1 MTVATPPKTTWE
13 SLQEVFEIVSLR
25 GPDPIILSSIPYLP
39 SDGHRHT
46 KFPVVLGPP
55 GRVISVAVGLR
66 AALPDTPLLLV
77 TAADSATLGTNHL
90 IHTARR
96 NIGMTLLVLR
106 SDLLEAG
113 DIPVDR
119 TGWAS
124 TGYQVTMEQAGTP
137 LEWAIALQA
146 SLVGRGSLLNPSE
159 LANLIVEAVETPGF
173 SVIGVTGDPT
183 LRTGVMSRRSDWPE
197 YFTTYRAW
205 SEGMVELPT
214 SSIWPVTPAQP
225 RSSAPTRLE
234 VRIAGIGGQGVKLA
248 GTVLS
253 EAAGLGEGLWATQFG
268 DYGSATRGGPSRV
281 DVVMG
286 SKRIS
291 YPAADDADIL
301 IVLSRD
307 AAAAQLPRAR
317 PAAACVA
324 DEGTVDPGPGGP
336 LVVPIAQLAREHTGT
351 TIAAGVTSL
360 GCVAALSDAVSL
372 DSLRIALRAR
382 LPERKVETNLR
393 AMEAA
398 YELTTVLT
406 GGKQT

>member
-1 MTVATPPKTTWE
+1 MTVETPEMTTWE
-13 SLQEVFEIVSLR
+13 SLQDVFEIVSRR

-39 SDGHRHT
+39 GDEHRHT
-46 KFPVVLGPP
+46 HFPVVLGPP
-55 GRVISVAVGLR
+55 GRVISMAVGLR

-96 NIGMTLLVLR
+96 NIGMTVLMLY
-106 SDLLEAG
+106 SDLLETG

-119 TGWAS
+119 TGWTS
-124 TGYQVTMEQAGTP
+124 TGYQVEMEQAETP

-159 LANLIVEAVETPGF
+159 FANLIVEAVETPGF

-183 LRTGVMSRRSDWPE
+183 LRTEVMSRRSDWPE
-197 YFTTYRAW
+197 YFATYRAW
-205 SEGMVELPT
+205 SEGMAPSPP
-214 SSIWPVTPAQP
+214 SSIRPVPPAQP
-225 RSSAPTRLE
+225 RSSTPARIE

-253 EAAGLGEGLWATQFG
+253 EAAALGEGLWATQFG

-286 SKRIS
+286 SRPIS
-291 YPAADDADIL
+291 YPAADNSDIL
-301 IVLSRD
+301 IVLSRE
-307 AAAAQLPRAR
+307 AAAAHLTHAGPG
-317 PAAACVA
+317 AACVA
-324 DEGTVDPGPGGP
+324 DEGTVEPGPGGP
-336 LVVPIAQLAREHTGT
+336 LIVPITQLAREHAGT
-351 TIAAGVTSL
+351 PIATGVTSL
-360 GCVAALSDAVSL
+360 GCVAALSDAVALSSL
-372 DSLRIALRAR
+372 KIALPTRI
-382 LPERKVETNLR
+382 PERSVESNLR

-398 YELTTVLT
+398 YKLTTDLIR
-406 GGKQT
+406 GNQT